1 MMACSDKLINVLRK
15 SGFRVTSQRA
25 VILEIIAHNGDHLS
39 VQEVYLEAKDR
50 LPGLNLAT
58 VYRTLETMHQAGV
71 IDLLNFGMTP
81 ARFSL
86 RDPYNP
92 HGHLVCRECEQILEI
107 GTDLIARISGEVE
120 QKVGFF
126 VEPNHLTLSG
136 LCDECSVDGPG
147 NSRRIRAI

>member
-1 MMACSDKLINVLRK
+1 MSCGERLIQVLRK
-15 SGFRVTSQRA
+15 RGFRVTSQRA

-39 VQEVYLEAKDR
+39 VQEVYLEAKER

-58 VYRTLETMHQAGV
+58 VYRTLETLHEAGV

-92 HGHLVCRECEQILEI
+92 HGHLVCRECGQISEI
-107 GTDLIARISGEVE
+107 DTDLIARISGEVE
-120 QKVGFF
+120 QKVGFY

-136 LCDECSVDGPG
+136 LCDECAVDGPG
-147 NSRRIRAI
+147 NSRRIRAL